1 MLTRCGLICGLL
13 ACHIYAQPQ
22 AAPADIRGKVVDSS
36 GAPLARVRLRLMP
49 ESARDLPIGLGPV
62 AGGALSNERG
72 EFAIT
77 SVANGHY
84 TLIADKA
91 GYLRQAYGAKAGS
104 LEGTVLVLAAGNT
117 IADLELEMSPTGGVS
132 GRTLDENG
140 DPVRG
145 VMVRALQRRY
155 TGAGPGI
162 SVMAATTS
170 NAIGEFNIFDLAP
183 GEYFLQAVPAK
194 SGLEAAETEATSYY
208 GGSNDVD
215 QATPVHVFQGSDLI
229 GMNIRIL
236 KMPSVTIS
244 GRVVGTAAK
253 EVILSP
259 SGHYGPNT
267 LLWSDPGS
275 DGQFQFSGVSPGRYT
290 LIAASSTGLR
300 EVYGLMTL
308 DVGSRNLDNIVLAA
322 NPEFKVSGRVTFA
335 EDQPA
340 NVSGSRAAGV
350 KIAFFPDEL
359 GNAARSAT
367 VDADGRFVMTG
378 LTATKYQVRLSAL
391 PTGSYLAR
399 VQMGGRDVPAS
410 GLDLSSGAEPDSVNV
425 VLKGSPGQV
434 NGMVQTSDGNAAPG
448 AVVTLIPDNK
458 TTGRDDLYRR
468 VRADQ
473 TGSFA
478 LTDLTPGKYHIFAW
492 RDLDSGAQF
501 DPELLK
507 AHDSQSLAVSVEENS
522 NQAVNPVLI
531 VN

>member
-1 MLTRCGLICGLL
+1 MLTKYGLICGLL
-13 ACHIYAQPQ
+13 ACQVHAQQPT
-22 AAPADIRGKVVDSS
+22 APADIRGKAVTSA
-36 GAPLARVRLRLMP
+36 GAPLAKVRLRLIP

-62 AGGALSNERG
+62 AASTQSNGRG

-77 SVANGHY
+77 SVASGRY
-84 TLIADKA
+84 TLIADRA

-104 LEGTVLVLAAGNT
+104 LEGTVLVLSAGST
-117 IADLELEMSPTGGVS
+117 VADLELEMYPTAGVS
-132 GRTLDENG
+132 GRTLDESG

-155 TGAGPGI
+155 TSAGPGI
-162 SVMAATTS
+162 SAVAATTS

-215 QATPVHVFQGSDLI
+215 QATPVHVFQGSDLVGI
-229 GMNIRIL
+229 NIRIL
-236 KMPSVTIS
+236 KLPSVSIS
-244 GRVVGTAAK
+244 GRVVGTAAR

-290 LIAASSTGLR
+290 LIAASSTSLK

-308 DVGSRNLDNIVLAA
+308 DVGLRSLDNIALAA

-340 NVSGSRAAGV
+340 SVSGSRTAGV
-350 KIAFFPDEL
+350 KIAFSPDEL
-359 GNAARSAT
+359 GSAARSAT
-367 VDADGRFVMTG
+367 VDADGRFVVTG
-378 LTATKYQVRLSAL
+378 LTAAKYRVRLSAL

-410 GLDLSSGAEPDSVNV
+410 GVDLSSGAEPDSVNV
-425 VLKGSPGQV
+425 VLKGSPGEV
-434 NGMVQTSDGNAAPG
+434 NGIVQTSDGDAAPG
-448 AVVTLIPDNK
+448 AVVTLIPDNE

-478 LTDLTPGKYHIFAW
+478 LTDLAPGKYHIFAW
-492 RDLDSGAQF
+492 RDLDSGAQY
-501 DPELLK
+501 DKELLK

-522 NQAVNPVLI
+522 NQAINPVLI